1 MNENQECFVS
11 HRVTLTQREEI
22 ILKQSG
28 VMHQSLLIAGTFDSS
43 WCKYIVLGPAKQ
55 LRSLRSVMFTEQ
67 IGRAMPDIWFT
78 VLHSTS
84 WAFCPVQRP
93 GSHLYS
99 RCLWCHV
106 ATVTK
111 WYVETCHRIVRLCE
125 WRTSCTFSLK
135 ARTSS
140 GGNLLSITVQEFAV
154 LSIKQDTTTF
164 A

>member
-1 MNENQECFVS
+1 
-11 HRVTLTQREEI
+11 
-22 ILKQSG
+22 
-28 VMHQSLLIAGTFDSS
+28 
-43 WCKYIVLGPAKQ
+43 
-55 LRSLRSVMFTEQ
+55 MFSEQ

-111 WYVETCHRIVRLCE
+111 WYVETCHLRRIRVIHLMCCSSAVVWTCPICKINRELGAVSIATLVTTE
-125 WRTSCTFSLK
+125 KVNTVTHPAVQGLK
-135 ARTSS
+135 GSAD
-140 GGNLLSITVQEFAV
+140 I
-154 LSIKQDTTTF
+154 SIKRNQINQNGKPKAKGAMRLLMIF
-164 A
+164 SRSVPLAHNHFCV